1 MVVKQNF
8 AVNGKFIQVEVL
20 DLLLWIENHI
30 SFCPKELEKFGLR
43 YKIINLESLKLKD

>member
-1 MVVKQNF
+1 MVLKQNF

-30 SFCPKELEKFGLR
+30 SFCPKELE
-43 YKIINLESLKLKD
+43 NLVLDIK